1 MRPPPFV
8 RHISLGLILAAL
20 AALAGCSDQK
30 GPGGAGARGGAP
42 QVGTVT
48 VKRERLTVS
57 NELPG
62 RTSAYLIAEVRPQ
75 VGGIIQSRVFKEGSE
90 VKAGDLL
97 YQIDPASYQA
107 SYDSAKATL
116 EKAEANV
123 VSSQLKAKRY
133 ADLARI
139 KAVSQQDADDAAAT
153 LKQNVADVASAKAAL
168 ESAQI
173 NLAYTRVTSPISGR
187 IGKSS
192 VTAGALVTASQSTSL
207 STVQQLDPIYV
218 DVTQSSTELLRLK
231 RQFAD
236 GTLKDPGAAGAKV
249 KLLLPDGSSYPL
261 EGRLEFSDVT
271 VSTTTGA
278 VTLRAVFP
286 NPKEEL
292 LPGLYVRAV
301 VEEGVDEKAI
311 LVPQQGVTR
320 DQQGNATALVVNG
333 DNKVELRTIGV
344 HRAVGNSWWVSS
356 GLEAGDRLIL
366 EGVQKVRPGATV
378 QAVALDA
385 GGKQTATVPAP
396 AVAAK

>member
-1 MRPPPFV
+1 MRSQRFV
-8 RHISLGLILAAL
+8 RNAGVGLILTAAT
-20 AALAGCSDQK
+20 ALAGCNDK
-30 GPGGAGARGGAP
+30 NAAGTGPQGAAP
-42 QVGTVT
+42 QVGVVT
-48 VKRERLTVS
+48 IKRERIAVS

-62 RTSAYLIAEVRPQ
+62 RTTAFLIAEVRPQ
-75 VGGIIQSRVFKEGSE
+75 VGGLIQSRVFKEGSE

-107 SYDSAKATL
+107 SYDSAKAAL

-133 ADLARI
+133 GDLAKQ

-168 ESAQI
+168 DSAQI
-173 NLAYTRVTSPISGR
+173 NLTYTKLTSPISGR
-187 IGKSS
+187 VGKSS

-207 STVQQLDPIYV
+207 AIVQQLDPIYV
-218 DVTQSSTELLRLK
+218 DVTQSSTQLLRLK

-236 GTLKDPGAAGAKV
+236 GTLKNSGAAGSKV
-249 KLLLPDGSSYPL
+249 KLLLPDGSVYPL
-261 EGRLEFSDVT
+261 EGHLEFSDVT

-286 NPKEEL
+286 NPNEQL
-292 LPGLYVRAV
+292 LPGMYVRAV
-301 VEEGVDEKAI
+301 VEEGIDEQGI

-320 DQQGNATALVVNG
+320 DQQGNATALIVNS
-333 DNKVELRTIGV
+333 DNKVEA
-344 HRAVGNSWWVSS
+344 RAVGIHRAIGNNWWISK

-366 EGVQKVRPGATV
+366 DGIQRIRPGATV
-378 QAVALDA
+378 QTVALEGA
-385 GGKQTATVPAP
+385 GKQAATSSDP
-396 AVAAK
+396 AVVAR

>member
-1 MRPPPFV
+1 MRSQRFV
-8 RHISLGLILAAL
+8 RNAGVGLILAA
-20 AALAGCSDQK
+20 ATALAGCNDK
-30 GPGGAGARGGAP
+30 TAAGAGPQGGAAP
-42 QVGTVT
+42 QVGIVT
-48 VKRERLTVS
+48 VKRERIAVS

-62 RTSAYLIAEVRPQ
+62 RTSAFLIAEVRPQ

-107 SYDSAKATL
+107 SYDSAKAAL
-116 EKAEANV
+116 EKADANV

-133 ADLARI
+133 GDLAKQ

-168 ESAQI
+168 DSAQI
-173 NLAYTRVTSPISGR
+173 NLTYTKLTSPISGR
-187 IGKSS
+187 VGKSS

-207 STVQQLDPIYV
+207 AIVQQLDPIYV
-218 DVTQSSTELLRLK
+218 DVTQSSTELLRMR

-236 GTLKDPGAAGAKV
+236 GTLKNSGTAGSKV
-249 KLLLPDGSSYPL
+249 KLFLPDGSVYPL

-286 NPKEEL
+286 NPNEQL
-292 LPGLYVRAV
+292 LPGMYVRAV
-301 VEEGVDEKAI
+301 VEEGIDEQAI

-320 DQQGNATALVVNG
+320 DQQGNATAFIVNS
-333 DNKVELRTIGV
+333 DNKVEV
-344 HRAVGNSWWVSS
+344 RAVGIHRAIGNNWWISK
-356 GLEAGDRLIL
+356 GLEAGDKLIL
-366 EGVQKVRPGATV
+366 DGIQRIRPGATV
-378 QAVALDA
+378 QTVAIEGA
-385 GGKQTATVPAP
+385 GKQAAASPDTAV
-396 AVAAK
+396 VAR